1 MGYRGKTLEQ
11 DRARSLRAE
20 GYTMLEIATQLA
32 VSKSSVSL
40 WTRDVEPLPRPRKST
55 ARKRGAHPQHLARLA
70 EIDALEAEGIA
81 RIGLLSN
88 QAFLAAGAALY
99 AGEGS
104 KGDGRVVFAN
114 SDPQMVAFF
123 CAWLRRFFPVD
134 ESRLRVTVYLHR
146 GLDLH
151 AAQSSGQRSPVC
163 PYSSSARPTVQCP
176 IPPSVA
182 RSMSTGVRTFATAAR
197 GLIEQSWVWSGRC
210 YLAEPRAFRGSSIG
224 RAIGC

>member
-11 DRARSLRAE
+11 NRARSLRAE
-20 GYTMLEIATQLA
+20 GYTVLEIATQLA

-40 WTRDVEPLPRPRKST
+40 WTRDVDPLPRPRKST

-104 KGDGRVVFAN
+104 KGEGAVEFTN
-114 SDPQMVAFF
+114 SDPRMVAFF
-123 CAWLRRFFPVD
+123 CAWLRRFFEID
-134 ESRLRVTVYLHR
+134 ERRLRLRVYLHQ
-146 GLDLH
+146 GLDLR
-151 AAQSSGQRSPVC
+151 AAESFWSEV
-163 PYSSSARPTVQCP
+163 
-176 IPPSVA
+176 
-182 RSMSTGVRTFATAAR
+182 TGVPLDQFVAP
-197 GLIEQSWVWSGRC
+197 
-210 YLAEPRAFRGSSIG
+210 Y
-224 RAIGC
+224 RAIPDPSIRRTKYEHGCVAVRYSCSRTHRAVMGLVRALLSSTAVPG